1 MNSLERL
8 AAQNTADLVDY
19 QEGAVVSKT
28 VLDKSIGNITVFA
41 FATGQGLSE
50 HTSPYD
56 AFVYVLDGQ
65 AIITIE
71 EKEQTVKAGE
81 MLIMP
86 ANLPHALK
94 AVQPFKMMLVMIRE
108 KAGV

>member
-1 MNSLERL
+1 MNPLERQAIN
-8 AAQNTADLVDY
+8 AAGLVDY

-56 AFVYVLDGQ
+56 AFVYILDGE
-65 AIITIE
+65 ASITIE
-71 EKEQTVKAGE
+71 QKMQTVKAGE

-86 ANLPHALK
+86 ANFPHALR
-94 AVQPFKMMLVMIRE
+94 AEQPFKMMLVMIRE
-108 KAGV
+108 KAAE